1 MWKNHLVTSFRSLL
15 RNKRFAGLN
24 ILGLAV
30 GLAATLLMAA
40 YVVHELSF
48 DRTHVRGE
56 RIYRVNGNVPY
67 GDRVLRN
74 AVVAGPLGPA
84 IEASVPEV
92 EDTVR
97 LLRLNDLPV
106 KIEGREFKER
116 RAFAAEPS
124 VFDVFTVP
132 FLRGD
137 PQTALTAPFSVV
149 LEESLARKYFGAADP
164 VGRTLQLRIGENHDF
179 LVTGVIRDLPSN
191 TVLKRPLLVSF
202 ATYERLRG
210 EGLARWQNW
219 GSVTTFALLRPGADP
234 EAVAAKITAA
244 AAPHLGAEDGGSAG
258 KTTTYALQPLRDI
271 YLHTM
276 NNDLDTSGSASR
288 VAVFAI
294 IAGLMLLIAAIN
306 FVNLSTAKVAGRM
319 KEVGVRK
326 ACGAGRTSL
335 VRQFLV
341 ESTALAAIAMGVA
354 IGLAELFKPALEAY
368 LGKALTLGLWTP
380 PGLLAAAALTVA
392 VGLLAGIYPAFY
404 LSRFPATAMFRPE
417 ASARTSRSGLRR
429 VLVVAQFAVAIA
441 LMAATSVVVK
451 QVRFAETKD
460 LGFDADRLV
469 LLRNESARERK
480 NASLLKREILA
491 RTSAL
496 AAASIDWFPSSQ
508 NRNISR
514 FSVEGRAEASPLSAQ
529 TLGFDAD
536 FLAAMGLSLVAG
548 RNFEA
553 DRPPDPNG
561 VLVNEEAVRA
571 FRLEEP
577 VGSRLRTEDETYE
590 VIGVLR
596 DWHTNSIHSPIYPVV
611 VYPSGEDASEL
622 VALLPAGRTSETVRE
637 IRAAW
642 NALMPGQTLDLEF
655 VDEVLARAYVEDR
668 RLAVL
673 LVSFCGLIVFVAC
686 LGIFGLASFSAEQRT
701 KEIGV
706 RKVLGASVPALVL
719 LLARNYSRWVLWA
732 NLFAWPAAYLSARK
746 WLDGFAYRTPVGLSP
761 FVLAGL
767 LALAIAFASVLV
779 QTVKAAAARPI
790 DSLRYE

>member
-1 MWKNHLVTSFRSLL
+1 MWKNYLVASFRSLV
-15 RNKRFAGLN
+15 RNKRFASLN

-48 DRTHVRGE
+48 DRSHVRGE
-56 RIYRVNGNVPY
+56 RIYRINGNVPY

-84 IEASVPEV
+84 VKESVPEV
-92 EDTVR
+92 EDSVR
-97 LLRLNDLPV
+97 LLRLNDVPV
-106 KIEGREFKER
+106 KVEGREFKER
-116 RAFAAEPS
+116 KAFAAEPS
-124 VFDVFTVP
+124 VFEVFTVP
-132 FLRGD
+132 FRSGD
-137 PQTALTAPFSVV
+137 PKTALSAPFTVV
-149 LEESLARKYFGAADP
+149 LEESLGRKYFGDVDP

-191 TVLKRPLLVSF
+191 TVLKRPLFVSF

-210 EGLARWQNW
+210 EGLTRWENW

-234 EAVAAKITAA
+234 EAVAAKITAT
-244 AAPHLGAEDGGSAG
+244 AAPHLDEKGDG
-258 KTTTYALQPLRDI
+258 KTTTYALQPLHDV

-276 NNDLDTSGSASR
+276 NNDLDTSGSAGR
-288 VAVFAI
+288 VTVFAI

-306 FVNLSTAKVAGRM
+306 FINLSTAKVAGRM

-341 ESTALAAIAMGVA
+341 ESTLLAAVSMAIAIA
-354 IGLAELFKPALEAY
+354 LAELFKPSLEAY
-368 LGKALTLGLWTP
+368 LGKALTLGLWTA
-380 PGLLAAAALTVA
+380 PGLLAAAALTIV
-392 VGLLAGIYPAFY
+392 VGLLAGSYPAFY
-404 LSRFPATAMFRPE
+404 LSRFPATAMFRPG
-417 ASARTSRSGLRR
+417 ASARTSKSGLRR
-429 VLVVAQFAVAIA
+429 VLVVSQFAIAIT
-441 LMAATSVVVK
+441 LMAATAVVIK
-451 QVRFAETKD
+451 QIRFAETKD
-460 LGFDADRLV
+460 LGFDQARLV
-469 LLRNESARERK
+469 VIKNESAYERK
-480 NASLLKREILA
+480 NASLLKREMLA
-491 RTSAL
+491 RTAAL
-496 AAASIDWFPSSQ
+496 SAASIDWLPSSQ

-514 FSVEGRAEASPLSAQ
+514 FSVEGRAEDRPLTAQ

-536 FLAAMGLSLVAG
+536 FISTMGLRLVAG

-561 VLVNEEAVRA
+561 VLINEEAVRA
-571 FRLEEP
+571 FKLEEP
-577 VGSRLRTEDETYE
+577 VGSRLRTGDETVE

-596 DWHTNSIHSPIYPVV
+596 DWHTNSIHSEIYPVV
-611 VYPSGEDASEL
+611 VYPSGEDAFEL
-622 VALLPAGRTSETVRE
+622 VLRLPAGRTAETIQE
-637 IRAAW
+637 IRIAW
-642 NALMPGQTLDLEF
+642 SALMPGQTLDLEF
-655 VDEVLARAYVEDR
+655 VDELLARAYVEDR

-673 LVSFCGLIVFVAC
+673 LVSFCGLTIFVAC

-706 RKVLGASVPALVL
+706 RKVLGASVPGLVVL
-719 LLARNYSRWVLWA
+719 LAKSFSRWVLWA
-732 NLFAWPAAYLSARK
+732 NLFAWPAAYLAARK
-746 WLDGFAYRTPVGLSP
+746 WLAGFAYRTPLGPAP

-767 LALAIAFASVLV
+767 LALVIAFVSVLV
-779 QTVKAAAARPI
+779 QTVRAAAAQPI

>member
-1 MWKNHLVTSFRSLL
+1 MWKNYLVASYRSLV

-40 YVVHELSF
+40 YVVHELGF
-48 DRTHVRGE
+48 DGWHARSE

-84 IEASVPEV
+84 VEESVPEV

-106 KIEGREFKER
+106 KVEGREFKER

-124 VFDVFTVP
+124 LFDVFTIP

-137 PQTALTAPFSVV
+137 PATALSAPFTVV
-149 LEESLARKYFGAADP
+149 LEESLGRKYFGDADP
-164 VGRTLQLRIGENHDF
+164 VGRTLQLRIGEDHDF
-179 LVTGVIRDLPSN
+179 QVTGVVRDLPSN
-191 TVLKRPLLVSF
+191 TVLKRPLFVSF

-210 EGLARWQNW
+210 EGLAQWQNW

-234 EAVAAKITAA
+234 DSVAAKITAT
-244 AAPHLGAEDGGSAG
+244 AAPHLDAGSDG

-271 YLHTM
+271 YLHTL
-276 NNDLDTSGSASR
+276 NNDLDGSGSASR
-288 VAVFAI
+288 VTVFAI

-341 ESTALAAIAMGVA
+341 ESTLLAAVSMAIA
-354 IGLAELFKPALEAY
+354 IGLSEMFKPGLEAY
-368 LGKALTLGLWTP
+368 LGKALTLGLWTA
-380 PGLLAAAALTVA
+380 PGLAAAAGLTLA
-392 VGLLAGIYPAFY
+392 VGLLAGSYPAFY
-404 LSRFPATAMFRPE
+404 LSRFPATAMFRPG
-417 ASARTSRSGLRR
+417 ASARTSKSGLRR
-429 VLVVAQFAVAIA
+429 VLVVSQFAIAIT
-441 LMAATSVVVK
+441 LMAATAVVVK

-460 LGFDADRLV
+460 LGFDQDRLV
-469 LLRNESARERK
+469 VIKNESARERK

-491 RTSAL
+491 RTSAV
-496 AAASIDWFPSSQ
+496 AAASIDWLPSSQ
-508 NRNISR
+508 NRNITR
-514 FSVEGRAEASPLSAQ
+514 FSVEGRAEDKPLTAQ

-536 FLAAMGLSLVAG
+536 FLAAMGLGLVEG

-561 VLVNEEAVRA
+561 VLVNEAAVRA

-577 VGSRLRTEDETYE
+577 VGSRLRTEDETFE

-596 DWHTNSIHSPIYPVV
+596 DWHTNSIHSEIYPVV
-611 VYPSGEDASEL
+611 AYPSEEDAFEL
-622 VALLPAGRTSETVRE
+622 VVRLPEGRTAETVRE

-642 NALMPGQTLDLEF
+642 SALMPGQTLDMEF
-655 VDEVLARAYVEDR
+655 VDEYLARAYVEDR

-673 LVSFCGLIVFVAC
+673 LVSFCGLTIFVAC
-686 LGIFGLASFSAEQRT
+686 LGVFGLASFSAEQRT

-706 RKVLGASVPALVL
+706 RKVLGASVAGLVVL
-719 LLARNYSRWVLWA
+719 LAKSFSRWVLWA
-732 NLFAWPAAYLSARK
+732 NLFAWPAAYLAARK
-746 WLDGFAYRTPVGLSP
+746 WLAGFAYRTPLGPAP
-761 FVLAGL
+761 FLLAGL
-767 LALAIAFASVLV
+767 LALAIAFASVLF
-779 QTVKAAAARPI
+779 QTVKAAAAQPI